1 MCNQWQLHHPA
12 APLKTS
18 PVIAILQMHGT
29 FKSKADSISVLKKKS
44 SIGGNMQ
51 HSIWVLGKLLY
62 MWYSWRGMAVAIIMA
77 PPTGISEM
85 ANERQG
91 QKEIEGWDQSGKKKQ
106 RWHPHL
112 MKVNPKKR
120 WQAYFQQIKSYE
132 GGDEGL
138 LGPPYKYIIQI

>member
-1 MCNQWQLHHPA
+1 
-12 APLKTS
+12 
-18 PVIAILQMHGT
+18 MHGT

-91 QKEIEGWDQSGKKKQ
+91 QKEIEGWDQSGKKK
-106 RWHPHL
+106 
-112 MKVNPKKR
+112 
-120 WQAYFQQIKSYE
+120 
-132 GGDEGL
+132 
-138 LGPPYKYIIQI
+138 